1 MITGFDFQPP
11 PPPEDRV
18 QAQALQAAFPRYR
31 VNTII
36 KGGRVLFEA
45 VSVDCGNPYC
55 LISSDA
61 KELWHELKAAA

>member
-1 MITGFDFQPP
+1 
-11 PPPEDRV
+11 V

-36 KGGRVLFEA
+36 KSGRVLFEA
-45 VSVDCGNPYC
+45 VSMDCGNPYC